1 MLELAALTQTKYI
14 TIMDGVIGWL
24 LQSVALVKL
33 CIFNKPNIGCIRVS
47 YCMMIS
53 YWSSTAVLSSN
64 GDSINLGQLLMWFSA
79 I

>member
-33 CIFNKPNIGCIRVS
+33 CIFNKPNIGCIREFPIAWWFLIEV
-47 YCMMIS
+47 
-53 YWSSTAVLSSN
+53 VL
-64 GDSINLGQLLMWFSA
+64 QCYLLMVTV
-79 I
+79 

>member
-33 CIFNKPNIGCIRVS
+33 CIFNKPNIGC
-47 YCMMIS
+47 MMIS

>member
-33 CIFNKPNIGCIRVS
+33 CIFNKPNIGYIREFPIAWLFLIEV
-47 YCMMIS
+47 
-53 YWSSTAVLSSN
+53 VL
-64 GDSINLGQLLMWFSA
+64 QCYLLMVTV
-79 I
+79 